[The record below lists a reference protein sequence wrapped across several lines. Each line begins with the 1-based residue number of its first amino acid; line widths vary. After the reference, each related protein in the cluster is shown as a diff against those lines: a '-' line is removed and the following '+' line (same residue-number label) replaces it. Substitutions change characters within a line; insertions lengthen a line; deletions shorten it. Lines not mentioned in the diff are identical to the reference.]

1 MLNQTPITR
10 NSTLVLNWIFIPGLL
25 LLVINDHYLKS
36 EFPNWM
42 TGKISDFAGL
52 LIFPMFLQFLFPRL
66 RRFSVLLTGLLFVFF
81 KLPVSDAAIA
91 VYDKI
96 AIIPITRTVDYS
108 DLIALSILPLSDYL
122 CTSIGRGR
130 YKMGTFTPGI
140 TTAIVVIPAA
150 LVFMAAIGLREELV
164 RAAPPLAPAFAA
176 IGLPVNLRG
185 LEIRDLKSSLE
196 RDGTGTLL
204 AVEGTI
210 VNIRARK
217 VLVPPVRIE
226 VEGPDGQESYNWTA
240 AAPKAQL
247 ADGESIDFRAR
258 LSDPPQE
265 AHSVR
270 VQFATQ

>member
-108 DLIALSILPLSDYL
+108 DL
-122 CTSIGRGR
+122 
-130 YKMGTFTPGI
+130 
-140 TTAIVVIPAA
+140 
-150 LVFMAAIGLREELV
+150 MA
-164 RAAPPLAPAFAA
+164 
-176 IGLPVNLRG
+176 LPV
-185 LEIRDLKSSLE
+185 
-196 RDGTGTLL
+196 
-204 AVEGTI
+204 V
-210 VNIRARK
+210 
-217 VLVPPVRIE
+217 
-226 VEGPDGQESYNWTA
+226 
-240 AAPKAQL
+240 
-247 ADGESIDFRAR
+247 
-258 LSDPPQE
+258 
-265 AHSVR
+265 
-270 VQFATQ
+270 